1 MSRMN
6 ITAPWGETHET
17 IDGVTKT
24 RAQWCRDND
33 IPLRLARQRVT
44 YGKWSIARAVTEPM
58 RYKRTT
64 SHGAN
69 ASPAAKEQT
78 ERMKRYF
85 EREYGYYGKKRR

>member
-1 MSRMN
+1 MSRKN
-6 ITAPWGETHET
+6 ITAMWGEGLET

-24 RAQWCRDND
+24 RAQWCKDND

-58 RYKRTT
+58 KYQRRT
-64 SHGAN
+64 SHGAK
-69 ASPAAKEQT
+69 ASPAVNEQT